1 MSDVFVHPQALND
14 CESVGSGTR
23 IWAFAHVM
31 QGARVGRQCNLGE
44 HTFVETGAVVG
55 DGVTVKNNVSVWS
68 GVTLEDH
75 VFVGPAAVFT
85 NDRAPRSHPDF
96 RSGPA
101 GWEKT
106 RVCYGASIGA
116 NATLL
121 CGITLGRWCLVAAGS
136 PRTSRR
142 THSSLAIPRS
152 RSRGRASAGADYRRL
167 CCATAH
173 SATGW
178 TKAYCSKARIEQW
191 RLACRA
197 ASNCAS

>member
-75 VFVGPAAVFT
+75 VFVGYAIRF
-85 NDRAPRSHPDF
+85 F
-96 RSGPA
+96 G
-101 GWEKT
+101 G
-106 RVCYGASIGA
+106 
-116 NATLL
+116 
-121 CGITLGRWCLVAAGS
+121 GS
-136 PRTSRR
+136 
-142 THSSLAIPRS
+142 
-152 RSRGRASAGADYRRL
+152 ADYGNAPPAEWGAL
-167 CCATAH
+167 GAKAEAATFLTA
-173 SATGW
+173 GGV
-178 TKAYCSKARIEQW
+178 
-191 RLACRA
+191 
-197 ASNCAS
+197 